1 MKNIVIVGGS
11 SGIGLALVQNLLSK
25 GDSLT
30 NISRTSC
37 AVAGVKN
44 IRADVTDPAALKKA
58 FDTIDRIDA
67 LIYCAGFSLAA
78 PIDCVKRKDYEYLF
92 DVNILGA
99 IECAKLAIPK
109 LEKSEDPRLIFLSSS
124 GGVAPIPYD
133 GFYSAAKAGLLPLA
147 YAIRMENP
155 KIKSTAVII
164 GGTQTRFSFSRKVYD
179 DCETHNARLKHAADS
194 LIKIE
199 QTGYSADYV
208 AKRIARIVSA
218 DSPPPKVTVGIK
230 NKLELF
236 AYNLLPW
243 RLKLCALASKF
254 KIKN

>member
-11 SGIGLALVQNLLSK
+11 SGIGLALVQNFLSK
-25 GDSLT
+25 GDSIT
-30 NISRTSC
+30 NISRSPC
-37 AVAGVKN
+37 AVASVKN

-58 FDTIDRIDA
+58 FDSVEQIDA
-67 LIYCAGFSLAA
+67 VIYCAGFSLAA
-78 PIDCVKRKDYEYLF
+78 PVECVKRKDYEYLF
-92 DVNILGA
+92 DVNVLGA

-109 LEKSEDPRLIFLSSS
+109 LNKSEDPKLIFLSSS
-124 GGVAPIPYD
+124 AAVTPLPYD

-147 YAIRMENP
+147 YAVRMENP

-164 GGTQTRFSFSRKVYD
+164 GGTQTRFSFTRKVYD
-179 DCETHNARLKHAADS
+179 DCETHNARLKRAADS

-208 AKRIARIVSA
+208 AKRIARIISA
-218 DSPPPKVTVGIK
+218 DDPPPKVTVGIK

-236 AYNLLPW
+236 AYSLLPW
-243 RLKLCALASKF
+243 RLKLFALINKF